1 MSRRAVALPPACPRL
16 SRLSGEELDAEL
28 LARARRYPLA
38 DSDAAIVERAL
49 AYPYVPPHRSYVLG
63 KGPIERE
70 GRHVLL
76 AYGANGAPEVLRRKL
91 GDDARLEV
99 LAGTLHDFDVVYSS
113 HVSAYGAIPSTLHP
127 APGRAAPVFALL
139 VDDDQLVRL
148 VDTEFNY
155 SVQRLDGLGFEHA
168 GSAIAFVSRHGALG
182 ITGQPIPLAELS
194 QREVQRLVRRHVA
207 PGEGEEEFILRNVRD
222 RARALRFTAELRDRG
237 IPFSAQGATVLD
249 V

>member
-1 MSRRAVALPPACPRL
+1 VTLPPGCPRL
-16 SRLSGEELDAEL
+16 SRLAGDELDAEL

-38 DSDAAIVERAL
+38 DGDDAIVERAL

-63 KGPIERE
+63 DEPFGRD

-91 GDDARLEV
+91 GDDARVEV
-99 LAGTLHDFDVVYSS
+99 LAGTLHGYDVVYSS

-127 APGRAAPVFALL
+127 APGRAVPVFALL

-148 VDTEFNY
+148 VESEFNY
-155 SVQRLDGLGFEHA
+155 SVRRLSGLAFEHA

-182 ITGQPIPLAELS
+182 LTGEPVPLS
-194 QREVQRLVRRHVA
+194 DVPQREAQRLVREHVA
-207 PGEGEEEFILRNVRD
+207 PGEGEREFILNNVRD
-222 RARALRFTAELRDRG
+222 HARALRFTVRLRQRG
-237 IPFSAQGATVLD
+237 IAFEAADAEVLD